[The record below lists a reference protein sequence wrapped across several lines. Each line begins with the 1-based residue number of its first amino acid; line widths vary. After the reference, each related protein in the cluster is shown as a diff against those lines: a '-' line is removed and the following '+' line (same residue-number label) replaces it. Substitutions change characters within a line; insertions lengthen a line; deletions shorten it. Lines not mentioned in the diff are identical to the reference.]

1 MKSKYFLPLITIICT
16 SFSFSFAQYEGY
28 SLTRWKNQLKIE
40 DLFSKNIDTTSF
52 KKHLI
57 KLTERPHVVGSD
69 ANKAVQEYMFE
80 VMKNAGFNVEKYPYD
95 VYLPNKPGNSL
106 IEIVTPTRI
115 VLNQK
120 EDIIPGDPFSK
131 DPSLWKGWNAFSGTG
146 DVTAEVVYANYGRK
160 EDFETLKELGIEIK
174 GKIVLAKYG
183 GNFRGFK
190 AKFAEA
196 NGAAGLII
204 YTDPKD
210 SGYTKGLVYPE
221 GPYYNKST
229 IQRGS
234 LLTEDFTGDPLTPF
248 EPALPLD
255 GKKKIK
261 RLDPKQTQ
269 LHTIPVTPIG
279 YGEASKI
286 LGQMKGKAVPQSW
299 QGGLPFTYRLEG
311 GNALTIRLK
320 VEQKIDFVRAANI
333 VGMLK
338 GSEAPDEWIIL
349 GCHFDAWGFGAT
361 DPNSGTAM
369 LLSLS
374 ETLGKLKEQGFAP
387 KRSVLIGH
395 WDAEEHGVI
404 GSTEWV
410 EQMRDQLN
418 AKGIAYMNFDGGVS
432 GKNFGASAAPTL
444 KKILI
449 ETSKKVKYPYTDE
462 SLYEFWKKD
471 NLNEPTIGN
480 LGGGSDHIAFY
491 MHVGVPSLSG
501 GAGGPNLYHSNYDS
515 FKFYEQFVDPE
526 FKMGPMVEHMVGL
539 LTLRMANSELIPYNI
554 NRYAFDLNLHF
565 KNATQKIKE
574 YNSDFKGFPKTDDAI
589 KALEESSKLLS
600 IRISSL
606 LSADNFSKKLF
617 KNINKQLIAFE
628 KSFISNQGMYFGSWY
643 KSLYASSD
651 PFSGYAAWII
661 PGVEY
666 EIALRSSDRLEE
678 WDKRYA
684 IAILNLKTKMKNLS
698 QEIQSKLSD

>member
-1 MKSKYFLPLITIICT
+1 MKSKYFLPSFIIICIN
-16 SFSFSFAQYEGY
+16 FSFSFAQYEGY
-28 SLTRWKNQLKIE
+28 SLTRWENQLKIE

-418 AKGIAYMNFDGGVS
+418 AKGIVYMNFDGGVS

>member
-418 AKGIAYMNFDGGVS
+418 AKGIVYMNFDGGVS